1 MKTFFIKNYVLFEN
15 FQKLCQGKKIK
26 FIFRIFEAMNNH
38 FFDLIEHTNRS
49 VFLTGKAGTGK
60 TTFLNDFVKRT
71 KKKYIVVAPTGIAAI
86 NAGGVTIHSMFGL
99 PLRTFLPTTDRIDG
113 SLANN
118 IADLMPHF
126 KYRKDKL
133 KLLREI
139 EVLIID
145 EVSMLRADVLDMMD
159 FSLRFIRRNNQ
170 RFGGVQMLFIGDLYQ
185 LPPVVRDEHI
195 LKICYDSPF
204 FFDSLAVKDI
214 PLLTIELTKVYRQ
227 SDEDFLEILNAI
239 RDGDTANIDFDL
251 LNKRYDPD
259 FDMGNES
266 YVYLCS
272 HNKMA
277 DEINQEKLAEIKV
290 TPNTYEAKLFGDFK
304 ENQYP
309 NEQFL
314 ELKIGAQ
321 VMFIRNDISGEKKY
335 FNGKLGEIS
344 ALDENEIKVVLD
356 GSEREITVKREVW
369 EQKKYFLDTEKNIQ
383 EEVLGSFE
391 QFPIKLAW
399 AVTIHKSQGLTF
411 DKVIIDAGKSF
422 TAGQVY
428 VALSRCRTLEGIVL
442 KSRITPDVIF
452 KDNRILQFQGN
463 TLANDNVEA
472 ILNKEKYDYSIRKVL
487 RTVNC
492 LWFLK
497 EVEDWNQL
505 SITTKSI
512 DHVKTKQLYV
522 QLKHEIVN
530 LGKIFEK
537 LERVISQKVNNF
549 IEQKEEWSEIENK
562 TKGAVNFF
570 FVEIRDKVFNPLK
583 EFYAEIKGAKGLK
596 QYNEEFR
603 NWLEDIEEYLNSL
616 KEAYLLET
624 KLLDEKNDKEISMK
638 IAKVPSQVLTF
649 QLFEQGKTIGEI
661 ALERGLV
668 KETVIGHLAKFAEQG
683 LLDIARVITSDKIKA
698 FETEFYKNPHET
710 LSDWKNA
717 LPSSF
722 EFNEIRILINHYN
735 FLKDKNKA

>member
-1 MKTFFIKNYVLFEN
+1 MK
-15 FQKLCQGKKIK
+15 
-26 FIFRIFEAMNNH
+26 NH

-60 TTFLNDFVKRT
+60 TTFLNDFVKKTR
-71 KKKYIVVAPTGIAAI
+71 KKYIVVAPTGIAAI

-133 KLLREI
+133 KLLREV

-195 LKICYDSPF
+195 LKMCYQSPF
-204 FFDSLAVKDI
+204 FFDSLAIKDI

-227 SDEDFLEILNAI
+227 SDEKFLDILNAI
-239 RDGDTANIDFDL
+239 RDGDVANINFEE

-259 FDMGNES
+259 FKAGTES

-277 DEINQEKLAEIKV
+277 DEINQEKLEEIDLTVK
-290 TPNTYEAKLFGDFK
+290 TYEAKLFGDFK
-304 ENQYP
+304 ENQFP

-314 ELKIGAQ
+314 ELKVGAQ
-321 VMFIRNDISGEKKY
+321 VMFIRNDITGEKKY

-344 ALDENEIKVVLD
+344 ALDDNEIKVVLN

-369 EQKKYFLDTEKNIQ
+369 EQKKYFLDTEKNIK

-411 DKVIIDAGKSF
+411 DNVIIDAGKSF

-442 KSRITPDVIF
+442 KSKITPEVIF
-452 KDNRILQFQGN
+452 KDNRILQFQGS

-472 ILNKEKYDYSIRKVL
+472 ILNREKYDYSIKKVL

-492 LWFLK
+492 LWFLN
-497 EVEDWNQL
+497 EVEEWNKL

-512 DHVKTKQLYV
+512 DHVKTNQLYL

-549 IEQKEEWSEIENK
+549 IENKEEWSEIESK

-570 FVEIRDKVFNPLK
+570 FTEIRDKVFNPLK

-603 NWLEDIEEYLNSL
+603 NWLEDTEEYLNSL
-616 KEAYLLET
+616 KEIHLLET
-624 KLLDEKNDKEISMK
+624 KLLDEKNDKEINLK

-661 ALERGLV
+661 AMERGLV

-683 LLDIARVITSDKIKA
+683 LLDISRVITSDKIKA
-698 FETEFYKNPHET
+698 FEKEFYENPHET
-710 LSDWKNA
+710 LTEWKNA
-717 LPSSF
+717 LPNDF

-735 FLKDKNKA
+735 FKKEKER

>member
-1 MKTFFIKNYVLFEN
+1 
-15 FQKLCQGKKIK
+15 
-26 FIFRIFEAMNNH
+26 MNNN
-38 FFDLIEHTNRS
+38 FFELIEHTNRS

-71 KKKYIVVAPTGIAAI
+71 RKKHIVIAPTGIAAI

-99 PLRTFLPTTDRIDG
+99 PLRTFLPTTERIDT
-113 SLANN
+113 SMANN

-133 KLLREI
+133 KLLREV
-139 EVLIID
+139 EVIIID

-195 LKICYDSPF
+195 LKICYASPF
-204 FFDSLAVKDI
+204 FFDSHAIKEI
-214 PLLTIELTKVYRQ
+214 PLITIELTKVYRQ
-227 SDEDFLEILNAI
+227 SDEDFLAILNAI
-239 RDGDTANIDFDL
+239 RDGDVDRIDFDS
-251 LNKRYDPD
+251 LNERYDPG
-259 FDMGNES
+259 FDAKDEP

-277 DEINQEKLAEIKV
+277 DDINQEKLDQIK
-290 TPNTYEAKLFGDFK
+290 TTATTYEAKLFGEFR
-304 ENQYP
+304 ENQFP

-314 ELKIGAQ
+314 DLKIGAQ
-321 VMFIRNDISGEKKY
+321 IMFIRNDISGEKRY

-344 ALDENEIKVVLD
+344 ALEENEIKVILD

-369 EQKKYFLDTEKNIQ
+369 EQKKYFLDHDKNIK

-411 DKVIIDAGKSF
+411 DRVIIDAGKSF

-428 VALSRCRTLEGIVL
+428 VALSRCRTLEGIIL
-442 KSRITPDVIF
+442 KSKITPEVIF
-452 KDNRILQFQGN
+452 KDNRILKFQGD
-463 TLANDNVEA
+463 THANDHVEA

-487 RTVNC
+487 RTVDSQW
-492 LWFLK
+492 LLK
-497 EVEDWNQL
+497 EVEDWNRL
-505 SITTKSI
+505 SAETKNI
-512 DHVKTKQLYV
+512 DHVKTNQLHL
-522 QLKHEIVN
+522 QIRHEAVN

-537 LERVISQKVNNF
+537 LERIIFQKLNLF
-549 IEQKEEWSEIENK
+549 IENKEEWSEIENK
-562 TKGAVNFF
+562 SRGAVNFF
-570 FVEIRDKVFNPLK
+570 LTEVRDKIFSPLK
-583 EFYAEIKGAKGLK
+583 DFYAEIKGTKGLK

-603 NWLEDIEEYLNSL
+603 VWLEDLEEYLNSL
-616 KEAYLLET
+616 KTVHLLET
-624 KLLDEKNDKEISMK
+624 KLLEEKNDKEISMK

-683 LLDIARVITSDKIKA
+683 MLDISRVITSDKIKA
-698 FETEFYKNPHET
+698 FEELFYKDPKET
-710 LSDWKNA
+710 LTEWKNA
-717 LPSSF
+717 LPSHF
-722 EFNEIRILINHYN
+722 EFNEIRILINHFN
-735 FLKDKNKA
+735 FQKEKNRTS

>member
-1 MKTFFIKNYVLFEN
+1 
-15 FQKLCQGKKIK
+15 
-26 FIFRIFEAMNNH
+26 MNNH
-38 FFDLIEHTNRS
+38 FFDLIEYTSRS

-60 TTFLNDFVKRT
+60 TTFLNEFVKKT
-71 KKKYIVVAPTGIAAI
+71 KKKHIVVAPTGIAAI

-99 PLRTFLPTTDRIDG
+99 PLRTFLPTTDRIDS

-118 IADLMPHF
+118 ILDLQQHF

-133 KLLREI
+133 KLLREV

-185 LPPVVRDEHI
+185 LPPVVRDEHV
-195 LKICYDSPF
+195 LKMFYNSPF
-204 FFDSLAVKDI
+204 FFDSLAIKDI

-227 SDEDFLEILNAI
+227 TDQGFLEILNAI
-239 RDGDTANIDFDL
+239 RDGDVANIDFNH
-251 LNKRYDPD
+251 LNERYDPGFEAGED
-259 FDMGNES
+259 P

-277 DEINQEKLAEIKV
+277 DDINQEKLKDIKV
-290 TPNTYEAKLFGDFK
+290 SPKSYEAKLFGEFK
-304 ENQYP
+304 ENQFP

-321 VMFIRNDISGEKKY
+321 VMFIRNDITGEKKY

-344 ALDENEIKVVLD
+344 SLDENEVKVILE

-369 EQKKYFLDTEKNIQ
+369 EQKKYSLDTDKNIK

-442 KSRITPDVIF
+442 KSKITPEVIF
-452 KDNRILQFQGN
+452 KDNRILKFQGE
-463 TLANDNVEA
+463 TQANDNVES
-472 ILNKEKYDYSIRKVL
+472 ILNQEKYDYSIRKVL
-487 RTVNC
+487 RTVDC
-492 LWFLK
+492 QWFLK
-497 EVEDWNQL
+497 EVEQWNNL
-505 SITTKSI
+505 SIVTKSI
-512 DHVKTKQLYV
+512 DRTKSNQLYL
-522 QLKHEIVN
+522 QLKRDVLN

-537 LERVISQKVNNF
+537 LERIIFQKVNLF
-549 IEQKEEWSEIENK
+549 IEKKENWSEIESK
-562 TKGAVNFF
+562 SKGAVNFF
-570 FVEIRDKVFNPLK
+570 FTEIRDKVFNPLK

-596 QYNEEFR
+596 QYNEELK

-616 KEAYLLET
+616 KEIHLLET
-624 KLLDEKNDKEISMK
+624 KLLDEKNDKEVSMK

-649 QLFEQGKTIGEI
+649 QLFEQGKTISEI
-661 ALERGLV
+661 AMERGLV

-698 FETEFYKNPHET
+698 FKEMFHRDPKENLT
-710 LSDWKNA
+710 DWKAA
-717 LPSSF
+717 LPNDF
-722 EFNEIRILINHYN
+722 EFNEIRILINHFTYQ
-735 FLKDKNKA
+735 KEKNNI

>member
-1 MKTFFIKNYVLFEN
+1 
-15 FQKLCQGKKIK
+15 
-26 FIFRIFEAMNNH
+26 MNNH
-38 FFDLIEHTNRS
+38 FFDLIEYTSRS

-60 TTFLNDFVKRT
+60 TTFLNEFVKKT
-71 KKKYIVVAPTGIAAI
+71 KKKHIVVAPTGIAAI

-99 PLRTFLPTTDRIDG
+99 PLRTFLPTTDRID
-113 SLANN
+113 SSIANN
-118 IADLMPHF
+118 IIDLQQHF

-133 KLLREI
+133 KLLREV

-185 LPPVVRDEHI
+185 LPPVVRDEHV
-195 LKICYDSPF
+195 LKMFYNSPF
-204 FFDSLAVKDI
+204 FFDSLAIKDI

-227 SDEDFLEILNAI
+227 TDQEFLEILNAI
-239 RDGDTANIDFDL
+239 RDGDVANINFNH
-251 LNKRYDPD
+251 LNERYDPS
-259 FDMGNES
+259 FEAGEEP

-277 DEINQEKLAEIKV
+277 DDINQEKLKDIKV
-290 TPNTYEAKLFGDFK
+290 SPKSYEAKLFGEFK
-304 ENQYP
+304 ENQFP

-321 VMFIRNDISGEKKY
+321 VMFIRNDITGEKKY

-344 ALDENEIKVVLD
+344 SLDENEIKVVLE

-369 EQKKYFLDTEKNIQ
+369 EQKKYSLDTDKNIK

-391 QFPIKLAW
+391 QFPVKLAW

-442 KSRITPDVIF
+442 KSKITPEVIF
-452 KDNRILQFQGN
+452 KDNRILKFQGE
-463 TLANDNVEA
+463 TQANDNVET
-472 ILNKEKYDYSIRKVL
+472 ILNQEKYDYSIRKLL
-487 RTVNC
+487 RTLDC
-492 LWFLK
+492 QWFLK
-497 EVEDWNQL
+497 EVEQWNNL
-505 SITTKSI
+505 SIVTKSI
-512 DHVKTKQLYV
+512 DRSKSNQLYL
-522 QLKHEIVN
+522 QLKRDVLN

-537 LERVISQKVNNF
+537 LERIIFQKVNLF
-549 IEQKEEWSEIENK
+549 IEKKEDWSEIEGK
-562 TKGAVNFF
+562 SKGAVNFF
-570 FVEIRDKVFNPLK
+570 FTEIRDKVFNPLK
-583 EFYAEIKGAKGLK
+583 DFYAEIKGAKGLK
-596 QYNEEFR
+596 QYNEELK

-616 KEAYLLET
+616 KEIHLLET
-624 KLLDEKNDKEISMK
+624 KLLDEKNDKEVSMK

-649 QLFEQGKTIGEI
+649 QLFEEGKTISEI
-661 ALERGLV
+661 AMERGLV

-683 LLDIARVITSDKIKA
+683 LLDIARVITSDKIKT
-698 FETEFYKNPHET
+698 FEKTFKTDPKET
-710 LSDWKNA
+710 LNEWKTA
-717 LPSSF
+717 LPNDF
-722 EFNEIRILINHYN
+722 EFNEIRILINHFTYQ
-735 FLKDKNKA
+735 KEKNN

>member
-1 MKTFFIKNYVLFEN
+1 
-15 FQKLCQGKKIK
+15 
-26 FIFRIFEAMNNH
+26 MNNH

-60 TTFLNDFVKRT
+60 TTFLNEFVKKTR
-71 KKKYIVVAPTGIAAI
+71 KKHIVVAPTGIAAI

-99 PLRTFLPTTDRIDG
+99 PLRTFLPTTDRIDT

-118 IADLMPHF
+118 IADLMNHF

-145 EVSMLRADVLDMMD
+145 EVSMLRADVMDMMD

-170 RFGGVQMLFIGDLYQ
+170 RFGGVQMLLIGDLYQ
-185 LPPVVRDEHI
+185 LPPVVRDEHV
-195 LKICYDSPF
+195 LKMFYNSPF
-204 FFDSLAVKDI
+204 FFDSLAIKDI

-239 RDGDTANIDFDL
+239 RDGDVANIDFEH
-251 LNKRYDPD
+251 LNQRFNPD
-259 FDMGNES
+259 FNAGEES
-266 YVYLCS
+266 YIYLCS
-272 HNKMA
+272 HNKLA
-277 DEINQEKLAEIKV
+277 DDINQKKLAEIKINPS
-290 TPNTYEAKLFGDFK
+290 TFEAKLFGEFK

-309 NEQFL
+309 NDQFL

-321 VMFIRNDISGEKKY
+321 VMFLRNDASGEKKY

-344 ALDENEIKVVLD
+344 ALDENEIKVVLE

-369 EQKKYFLDTEKNIQ
+369 EQKRYSLDGEKNIK

-442 KSRITPDVIF
+442 KSKITPEVIF
-452 KDNRILQFQGN
+452 KDNRILQFQGD
-463 TLANDNVEA
+463 TFANDNVEA
-472 ILNKEKYDYSIRKVL
+472 ILNNEKHDYSIRKVL
-487 RTVNC
+487 RTIDSQW
-492 LWFLK
+492 LLK
-497 EVEDWNQL
+497 ELEDWNKL
-505 SITTKSI
+505 SIVTKSI
-512 DHVKTKQLYV
+512 DNVKTNQLYI

-537 LERVISQKVNNF
+537 LDRVISQKVTNF
-549 IEQKEEWSEIENK
+549 INQNEEWIDIENK

-570 FVEIRDKVFNPLK
+570 FTEVRDKIFSPLK
-583 EFYAEIKGAKGLK
+583 EFYAEIKGVKGLK

-603 NWLEDIEEYLNSL
+603 IWLEDIEEYLNGL
-616 KEAYLLET
+616 KTSHLLET
-624 KLLDEKNDKEISMK
+624 QLLEEKNNKEVSLK
-638 IAKVPSQVLTF
+638 IAKVPSQVLTY
-649 QLFEQGKTIGEI
+649 QLFEEGKTIAEI

-668 KETVIGHLAKFAEQG
+668 KETVLGHLAKFAEQG
-683 LLDIARVITSDKIKA
+683 LLDLSRIITSDKIKSFEKA
-698 FETEFYKNPHET
+698 FKTDPKET
-710 LSDWKNA
+710 LNEWKVA
-717 LPSSF
+717 LPNDF
-722 EFNEIRILINHYN
+722 EFNEIRILMNH
-735 FLKDKNKA
+735 FTHKKSKE

>member
-1 MKTFFIKNYVLFEN
+1 
-15 FQKLCQGKKIK
+15 
-26 FIFRIFEAMNNH
+26 MNNH

-60 TTFLNDFVKRT
+60 TTFLNDFVKKTR
-71 KKKYIVVAPTGIAAI
+71 KKYIVVAPTGIAAI

-133 KLLREI
+133 KLLREV

-195 LKICYDSPF
+195 LKICYQSPF
-204 FFDSLAVKDI
+204 FFDSHAVKDI

-227 SDEDFLEILNAI
+227 SDEKFLDILNAI
-239 RDGDTANIDFDL
+239 RDGDVANINFDV
-251 LNKRYDPD
+251 LNERYDPD
-259 FDMGNES
+259 FKAGTES

-272 HNKMA
+272 HNRMA
-277 DEINQEKLAEIKV
+277 DEINQEKLAEIDLTVK
-290 TPNTYEAKLFGDFK
+290 TYEAKLFGDFK
-304 ENQYP
+304 ENQFP

-314 ELKIGAQ
+314 ELKVGAQ
-321 VMFIRNDISGEKKY
+321 VMFIRNDITGEKKY
-335 FNGKLGEIS
+335 FNGKLGEITS
-344 ALDENEIKVVLD
+344 LDDNEIKVVLD
-356 GSEREITVKREVW
+356 GSEREIVVKREVW
-369 EQKKYFLDTEKNIQ
+369 EQKKYFLDTEKNIK

-411 DKVIIDAGKSF
+411 DNVIIDAGKSF

-442 KSRITPDVIF
+442 KSKITPEVIF

-463 TLANDNVEA
+463 TFANDNVEA
-472 ILNKEKYDYSIRKVL
+472 ILNREKYDYSIKKVL

-492 LWFLK
+492 LWFLN
-497 EVEDWNQL
+497 EVEEWNKL

-512 DHVKTKQLYV
+512 DHVKTNQLYL

-549 IEQKEEWSEIENK
+549 IENKEEWSEIESK

-570 FVEIRDKVFNPLK
+570 FTEIRDKVFNPLK
-583 EFYAEIKGAKGLK
+583 EFYAEIKGTKGLK
-596 QYNEEFR
+596 QYNEVFR
-603 NWLEDIEEYLNSL
+603 DWLEDTEEYLNSL
-616 KEAYLLET
+616 KEVHLLET
-624 KLLDEKNDKEISMK
+624 KLLDEKNDKEINLK

-661 ALERGLV
+661 AMERGLV

-683 LLDIARVITSDKIKA
+683 LLDISRVITSDKIKA
-698 FETEFYKNPHET
+698 FENEFYKNPHET
-710 LSDWKNA
+710 LTEWKNA
-717 LPSSF
+717 LPNDF

-735 FLKDKNKA
+735 FKKEKNK

>member
-1 MKTFFIKNYVLFEN
+1 
-15 FQKLCQGKKIK
+15 
-26 FIFRIFEAMNNH
+26 MNNH
-38 FFDLIEHTNRS
+38 FFDLIEYTSRS

-60 TTFLNDFVKRT
+60 TTFLNEFVKKT
-71 KKKYIVVAPTGIAAI
+71 KKKHIVVAPTGIAAI

-99 PLRTFLPTTDRIDG
+99 PLRTFLPTTDRIDS

-118 IADLMPHF
+118 IIDLQQHF

-133 KLLREI
+133 KLLREV

-185 LPPVVRDEHI
+185 LPPVVRDEHV
-195 LKICYDSPF
+195 LKMFYNSPF
-204 FFDSLAVKDI
+204 FFDSLAIKDI

-227 SDEDFLEILNAI
+227 TDQEFLEILNAI
-239 RDGDTANIDFDL
+239 RDGDVANIDFNH
-251 LNKRYDPD
+251 LNERYDPG
-259 FDMGNES
+259 FEAGEEP

-277 DEINQEKLAEIKV
+277 DDINQEKLKDIKV
-290 TPNTYEAKLFGDFK
+290 SPKSYEAKLFGEFK
-304 ENQYP
+304 ENQFP

-314 ELKIGAQ
+314 ELKVGAQ
-321 VMFIRNDISGEKKY
+321 VMFIRNDITGEKKY

-344 ALDENEIKVVLD
+344 SLDENEVKVILE

-369 EQKKYFLDTEKNIQ
+369 EQKKYSLDTDKNIK

-442 KSRITPDVIF
+442 KSKITPEVIF
-452 KDNRILQFQGN
+452 KDNRILKFQGE
-463 TLANDNVEA
+463 TQANDNVES
-472 ILNKEKYDYSIRKVL
+472 ILNQEKYDYSIRKVL
-487 RTVNC
+487 RTVDC
-492 LWFLK
+492 QWFLK
-497 EVEDWNQL
+497 EVEQWNNL
-505 SITTKSI
+505 SIVTKSI
-512 DHVKTKQLYV
+512 DRTKSSQLYL
-522 QLKHEIVN
+522 QLKRDVLN

-537 LERVISQKVNNF
+537 LERIIFQKVNLF
-549 IEQKEEWSEIENK
+549 IEKKEDWSEIESK
-562 TKGAVNFF
+562 SKGAVNFF
-570 FVEIRDKVFNPLK
+570 FTEIRDKVFNPLK

-596 QYNEEFR
+596 QYNEELK

-616 KEAYLLET
+616 KEIHLLET
-624 KLLDEKNDKEISMK
+624 KLLDEKNDKEVSMK

-649 QLFEQGKTIGEI
+649 QLFEQGKTISEI
-661 ALERGLV
+661 AMERGLV

-698 FETEFYKNPHET
+698 FKEMFHRDPKENLT
-710 LSDWKNA
+710 DWKAA
-717 LPSSF
+717 LPNDF
-722 EFNEIRILINHYN
+722 EFNEIRILINHFTYQ
-735 FLKDKNKA
+735 KEKNNI

>member
-1 MKTFFIKNYVLFEN
+1 
-15 FQKLCQGKKIK
+15 
-26 FIFRIFEAMNNH
+26 MNNH
-38 FFDLIEHTNRS
+38 FFDLIEYTSRS

-60 TTFLNDFVKRT
+60 TTFLNEFVEKT
-71 KKKYIVVAPTGIAAI
+71 KKKHIVVAPTGIAAI

-99 PLRTFLPTTDRIDG
+99 PLRTFLPTTDRIDS

-118 IADLMPHF
+118 IIDLQQHF

-133 KLLREI
+133 KLLREV

-145 EVSMLRADVLDMMD
+145 EVSMLRSDVLDMMD

-185 LPPVVRDEHI
+185 LPPVVRDEHV
-195 LKICYDSPF
+195 LKMFYNSPF
-204 FFDSLAVKDI
+204 FFDSLAIKDI

-227 SDEDFLEILNAI
+227 NDQEFLEILNAI
-239 RDGDTANIDFDL
+239 RDGDVANIDFNH
-251 LNKRYDPD
+251 LNERYDPG
-259 FDMGNES
+259 FEAGEEP

-277 DEINQEKLAEIKV
+277 DDINQEKLKDIKV
-290 TPNTYEAKLFGDFK
+290 SPKSYEAKLFGEFK

-314 ELKIGAQ
+314 ELKVGAQ

-344 ALDENEIKVVLD
+344 SLDENEIKVILD

-369 EQKKYFLDTEKNIQ
+369 EQKKYSLDTDKNIK

-391 QFPIKLAW
+391 QFPVKLAW

-442 KSRITPDVIF
+442 KSKITPEVIF
-452 KDNRILQFQGN
+452 KDNRILKFQGE
-463 TLANDNVEA
+463 TQANDNVES
-472 ILNKEKYDYSIRKVL
+472 ILNQEKYDYSIRKLL
-487 RTVNC
+487 RTLDC
-492 LWFLK
+492 QWFLK
-497 EVEDWNQL
+497 EVEQWNNL
-505 SITTKSI
+505 SIVTKSI
-512 DHVKTKQLYV
+512 DRSKSNQLYL
-522 QLKHEIVN
+522 QLKRDVLN

-537 LERVISQKVNNF
+537 LERIIFQKVNLF
-549 IEQKEEWSEIENK
+549 IEKKEDWSEIESK
-562 TKGAVNFF
+562 SKGAVNFF
-570 FVEIRDKVFNPLK
+570 FTEIRDKVFNPLK
-583 EFYAEIKGAKGLK
+583 DFYAEIKGAKGLK
-596 QYNEEFR
+596 QYNEELK

-616 KEAYLLET
+616 KEIHLLET
-624 KLLDEKNDKEISMK
+624 KLLDEKNDKEVSMK

-649 QLFEQGKTIGEI
+649 QLFEEGKTISEI
-661 ALERGLV
+661 AMERGLV

-683 LLDIARVITSDKIKA
+683 LLDIARVITSDKIKT
-698 FETEFYKNPHET
+698 FKEMFHRDPKET
-710 LSDWKNA
+710 LNEWKTA
-717 LPSSF
+717 LPNDF
-722 EFNEIRILINHYN
+722 EFNEIRILINHFTYQ
-735 FLKDKNKA
+735 KEKNNG

>member
-1 MKTFFIKNYVLFEN
+1 
-15 FQKLCQGKKIK
+15 
-26 FIFRIFEAMNNH
+26 MNNY

-60 TTFLNDFVKRT
+60 TTFLNDFVKKTR
-71 KKKYIVVAPTGIAAI
+71 KKHIVVAPTGIAAI

-113 SLANN
+113 SMANN

-133 KLLREI
+133 KLLREV
-139 EVLIID
+139 EVIIID

-185 LPPVVRDEHI
+185 LPPVVRDEH
-195 LKICYDSPF
+195 LLRQYYQSPF
-204 FFDSLAVKDI
+204 FFDSHAIKEI
-214 PLLTIELTKVYRQ
+214 PLITIELTKVYRQ
-227 SDEDFLEILNAI
+227 SDEQFLDILNAI
-239 RDGDTANIDFDL
+239 RDGDVANIDFSL
-251 LNKRYDPD
+251 LNQRYDPD
-259 FDMGNES
+259 FKAGEDS

-290 TPNTYEAKLFGDFK
+290 EATTYEAKLFGEFK
-304 ENQYP
+304 ENQFP
-309 NEQFL
+309 NDQFL
-314 ELKIGAQ
+314 ELKPGAQ
-321 VMFIRNDISGEKKY
+321 IMFIRNDVSPDKRY

-344 ALDENEIKVVLD
+344 SLDENEIKIILE

-369 EQKKYFLDTEKNIQ
+369 EQKKYFLDTDKSIK

-391 QFPIKLAW
+391 QFPVKLAW

-411 DKVIIDAGKSF
+411 DRVIIDAGKSF

-442 KSRITPDVIF
+442 KSEITPEVIF
-452 KDNRILQFQGN
+452 KDNRILQFQGD
-463 TLANDNVEA
+463 THANDHVES

-487 RTVNC
+487 RTLDC
-492 LWFLK
+492 LWFLQ
-497 EVEDWNQL
+497 EAEEWNKR
-505 SITTKSI
+505 SIAAKSI
-512 DHVKTKQLYV
+512 DHGKANQLYT
-522 QLKHEIVN
+522 QIKHEIVA
-530 LGKIFEK
+530 LGKVFEK
-537 LERVISQKVNNF
+537 LERVIFKKVDHFISQ
-549 IEQKEEWSEIENK
+549 QEEWTEIESK
-562 TKGAVNFF
+562 AKGAVNFF
-570 FVEIRDKVFNPLK
+570 FTEIRDKIFSPLK
-583 EFYAEIKGAKGLK
+583 DFYAEIKGVKGLK
-596 QYNEEFR
+596 QYNEDFKS
-603 NWLEDIEEYLNSL
+603 WLEDTEEYLNSL
-616 KEAYLLET
+616 KDIHLLET
-624 KLLDEKNDKEISMK
+624 KLLDEKNDKEVSMK

-649 QLFEQGKTIGEI
+649 QLFEQGKTISEI

-683 LLDIARVITSDKIKA
+683 LLDISRVITSDKIKT
-698 FETEFYKNPHET
+698 FEELFKKDPKET
-710 LSDWKNA
+710 LTEWKNA
-717 LPSSF
+717 LPSHF
-722 EFNEIRILINHYN
+722 EFNEIRILINHFNY
-735 FLKDKNKA
+735 FREKSRQE

>member
-1 MKTFFIKNYVLFEN
+1 
-15 FQKLCQGKKIK
+15 
-26 FIFRIFEAMNNH
+26 MNNH

-60 TTFLNDFVKRT
+60 TTFLNEFVKKTR
-71 KKKYIVVAPTGIAAI
+71 KKHIVVAPTGIAAI

-99 PLRTFLPTTDRIDG
+99 PLRTFLPTTDRIDT

-133 KLLREI
+133 KLLREV

-195 LKICYDSPF
+195 LKMYYNSPF
-204 FFDSLAVKDI
+204 FFDSHAIKDI
-214 PLLTIELTKVYRQ
+214 PLITIELTKVYRQ
-227 SDEDFLEILNAI
+227 SDPEFLEILNAI
-239 RDGDTANIDFDL
+239 RDGDVANIDFEH
-251 LNKRYDPD
+251 LNERYDPD
-259 FDMGNES
+259 FAAGEDS

-277 DEINQEKLAEIKV
+277 DDINQEKLAEIKV
-290 TPNTYEAKLFGDFK
+290 SPSTYEAKLFGEFK
-304 ENQYP
+304 ENQFP

-314 ELKIGAQ
+314 ELKLGAQ

-335 FNGKLGEIS
+335 FNGKLGQIS
-344 ALDENEIKVVLD
+344 ALDENEIKVILD

-369 EQKKYFLDTEKNIQ
+369 EQKKYFLDTEKNIK

-411 DKVIIDAGKSF
+411 DNVIIDAGKSF

-442 KSRITPDVIF
+442 KSKITPEVIF
-452 KDNRILQFQGN
+452 KDNRILQFQGA
-463 TLANDNVEA
+463 TFANDNVEA
-472 ILNKEKYDYSIRKVL
+472 ILNQEKYDYSIKKVL
-487 RTVNC
+487 RTVDC
-492 LWFLK
+492 QWLLK
-497 EVEDWNQL
+497 EIEDWNNL
-505 SITTKSI
+505 SLVTKSI
-512 DHVKTKQLYV
+512 DHLKTKQLYT
-522 QLKHEIVN
+522 QLKPEIVN
-530 LGKIFEK
+530 LGTIFGK
-537 LERVISQKVNNF
+537 LERVIFQKVNNF
-549 IEQKEEWSEIENK
+549 IDQKEEWSEIESK

-570 FVEIRDKVFNPLK
+570 FTEIRDKVFNPLK
-583 EFYAEIKGAKGLK
+583 EFYAEIKGTKGLK
-596 QYNEEFR
+596 QYNEDFR
-603 NWLEDIEEYLNSL
+603 VWLEDIEEYLNSL
-616 KEAYLLET
+616 KEIHLLET

-661 ALERGLV
+661 AMERGLV

-683 LLDIARVITSDKIKA
+683 LLDISRVITSDKIKA
-698 FETEFYKNPHET
+698 FEDIFYKTPHET
-710 LSDWKNA
+710 LTEWKNA
-717 LPSSF
+717 LPSHF
-722 EFNEIRILINHYN
+722 EFNEIRILINHFN
-735 FLKDKNKA
+735 FKKEKAK

>member
-1 MKTFFIKNYVLFEN
+1 
-15 FQKLCQGKKIK
+15 
-26 FIFRIFEAMNNH
+26 MNNH
-38 FFDLIEHTNRS
+38 FFDLIEYTSRS

-60 TTFLNDFVKRT
+60 TTFLNEFVKKT
-71 KKKYIVVAPTGIAAI
+71 KKKHIVVAPTGIAAI

-99 PLRTFLPTTDRIDG
+99 PLRTFLPTTDRIDS

-118 IADLMPHF
+118 IIDLQQHF

-133 KLLREI
+133 KLLREV

-185 LPPVVRDEHI
+185 LPPVVRDEHV
-195 LKICYDSPF
+195 LKMFYNSPF
-204 FFDSLAVKDI
+204 FFDSLAIKDI

-227 SDEDFLEILNAI
+227 TDQEFLEILNAI
-239 RDGDTANIDFDL
+239 RDGDVANIDFNN
-251 LNKRYDPD
+251 LNERYDPD
-259 FDMGNES
+259 FEAGEEP

-277 DEINQEKLAEIKV
+277 DDINQEKLKDIKV
-290 TPNTYEAKLFGDFK
+290 SPKSYEAKLFGEFK

-314 ELKIGAQ
+314 ELKVGAQ

-344 ALDENEIKVVLD
+344 SLDENEIKVILD

-369 EQKKYFLDTEKNIQ
+369 EQKKYSLDTDKNIK

-442 KSRITPDVIF
+442 KSKITPEVIF
-452 KDNRILQFQGN
+452 KDNRILKFQGE
-463 TLANDNVEA
+463 TQANDNVES
-472 ILNKEKYDYSIRKVL
+472 ILNQEKYDYSIRKLL
-487 RTVNC
+487 RTLDC
-492 LWFLK
+492 QWFLK
-497 EVEDWNQL
+497 EVEQWNNL
-505 SITTKSI
+505 SIVTKSI
-512 DHVKTKQLYV
+512 DRSKSNQLYL
-522 QLKHEIVN
+522 QLKRDVLN

-537 LERVISQKVNNF
+537 LERIIFQKVNLF
-549 IEQKEEWSEIENK
+549 IEKKEDWSEIESK
-562 TKGAVNFF
+562 SKGAVNFF
-570 FVEIRDKVFNPLK
+570 FTEIRDKVFNPLK
-583 EFYAEIKGAKGLK
+583 DFYAEIKGAKGLK
-596 QYNEEFR
+596 QYNEELK

-616 KEAYLLET
+616 KEIHLLET
-624 KLLDEKNDKEISMK
+624 KLLDEKNDKEVSMK

-649 QLFEQGKTIGEI
+649 QLFEEGKTISEI
-661 ALERGLV
+661 AMERGLV

-698 FETEFYKNPHET
+698 FKEMFHRDPKET
-710 LSDWKNA
+710 LNEWKTA
-717 LPSSF
+717 LPNDF
-722 EFNEIRILINHYN
+722 EFNEIRILINHFMYQ
-735 FLKDKNKA
+735 KEKNNS

>member
-1 MKTFFIKNYVLFEN
+1 
-15 FQKLCQGKKIK
+15 
-26 FIFRIFEAMNNH
+26 MNNH

-60 TTFLNDFVKRT
+60 TTFLNEFVKKTR
-71 KKKYIVVAPTGIAAI
+71 KKHIVVAPTGIAAI

-99 PLRTFLPTTDRIDG
+99 PLRTFLPTTDRVDG
-113 SLANN
+113 SLGNN
-118 IADLMPHF
+118 IADLQQHF

-133 KLLREI
+133 KLLREV

-195 LKICYDSPF
+195 LKMYYNSPF
-204 FFDSLAVKDI
+204 FFDSLAIKDI

-227 SDEDFLEILNAI
+227 TDEEFLEILNAV
-239 RDGDTANIDFDL
+239 RDGDVANINFEH
-251 LNKRYDPD
+251 LNERYDPD
-259 FDMGNES
+259 FNAGEES
-266 YVYLCS
+266 YIYLCS
-272 HNKMA
+272 HNKLA
-277 DEINQEKLAEIKV
+277 DDINQQKLAELKV
-290 TPNTYEAKLFGDFK
+290 NPSTFEAKLFGEFK

-344 ALDENEIKVVLD
+344 ALNEKEIKVILD

-369 EQKKYFLDTEKNIQ
+369 EQKKYSLDSEKNIK

-442 KSRITPDVIF
+442 KSKITPEVIF
-452 KDNRILQFQGN
+452 KDNRILQFQGE
-463 TLANDNVEA
+463 TFANDSVEE
-472 ILNKEKYDYSIRKVL
+472 ILNREKYDYSIRKVL
-487 RTVNC
+487 RSVDSQW
-492 LWFLK
+492 LLK
-497 EVEDWNQL
+497 EVELWNNL
-505 SITTKSI
+505 SMTTKSI
-512 DHVKTKQLYV
+512 DHAKSKQLYL
-522 QLKHEIVN
+522 QLKRDTVN

-537 LERVISQKVNNF
+537 LERIIFQKVNNF
-549 IEQKEEWSEIENK
+549 INKTEEWSEIESK

-570 FVEIRDKVFNPLK
+570 FNEVKDKIFSPLK
-583 EFYAEIKGAKGLK
+583 EFYSEIKGVKGLK
-596 QYNEEFR
+596 NYNEELR
-603 NWLEDIEEYLNSL
+603 SWLEDIEDYLNGL
-616 KEAYLLET
+616 KTAHLLET
-624 KLLDEKNDKEISMK
+624 KLLDEKNNKEVSMK

-649 QLFEQGKTIGEI
+649 QLFEQGKTISEI

-668 KETVIGHLAKFAEQG
+668 KETVLGHLAKFAEQG
-683 LLDIARVITSDKIKA
+683 LLDLSRVITSDKIKTFEKA
-698 FETEFYKNPHET
+698 FKTDPKET
-710 LSDWKNA
+710 LNEWKTA
-717 LPSSF
+717 LPNDF
-722 EFNEIRILINHYN
+722 DFNEIRILINHYN
-735 FLKDKNKA
+735 FLKEKGK

>member
-1 MKTFFIKNYVLFEN
+1 
-15 FQKLCQGKKIK
+15 
-26 FIFRIFEAMNNH
+26 MNNH
-38 FFDLIEHTNRS
+38 FFDLIEYTSRS

-60 TTFLNDFVKRT
+60 TTFLNEFVKKT
-71 KKKYIVVAPTGIAAI
+71 KKKHIVVAPTGIAAI

-99 PLRTFLPTTDRIDG
+99 PLRTFLPTTDRIDS

-118 IADLMPHF
+118 IIDLQQHF

-133 KLLREI
+133 KLLREV

-185 LPPVVRDEHI
+185 LPPVVRDEHV
-195 LKICYDSPF
+195 LKMFYNSPF
-204 FFDSLAVKDI
+204 FFDSLAIKDI

-227 SDEDFLEILNAI
+227 TDQEFLEILNAI
-239 RDGDTANIDFDL
+239 RDGDVANIDFNH
-251 LNKRYDPD
+251 LNERYDPD
-259 FDMGNES
+259 FEAGEEP

-277 DEINQEKLAEIKV
+277 DDINQEKLKDIKV
-290 TPNTYEAKLFGDFK
+290 SPKSYEAKLFGEFK

-344 ALDENEIKVVLD
+344 SLDENEIKVILD

-369 EQKKYFLDTEKNIQ
+369 EQKKYSLDTDKNIK

-442 KSRITPDVIF
+442 KSKITPEVIF
-452 KDNRILQFQGN
+452 KDNRILKFQGE
-463 TLANDNVEA
+463 TQANDNVES
-472 ILNKEKYDYSIRKVL
+472 ILNQEKYDYSIRKLL
-487 RTVNC
+487 RTLDC
-492 LWFLK
+492 QWFLK
-497 EVEDWNQL
+497 EVEQWNNL
-505 SITTKSI
+505 SIVTKSI
-512 DHVKTKQLYV
+512 DRSKSNQLYL
-522 QLKHEIVN
+522 QLKRDVLN

-537 LERVISQKVNNF
+537 LERIIFQKVNLF
-549 IEQKEEWSEIENK
+549 IEKKEDWSEIESK
-562 TKGAVNFF
+562 SKGAVNFF
-570 FVEIRDKVFNPLK
+570 FTEIRDKVFNPLK
-583 EFYAEIKGAKGLK
+583 DFYAEIKGAKGLK
-596 QYNEEFR
+596 QYNEELK

-616 KEAYLLET
+616 KEIHLLET
-624 KLLDEKNDKEISMK
+624 KLLDEKNDKEVSMK

-649 QLFEQGKTIGEI
+649 QLFEEGKTISEI
-661 ALERGLV
+661 AMERGLV

-698 FETEFYKNPHET
+698 FKEMFHRDPKET
-710 LSDWKNA
+710 LNEWKTA
-717 LPSSF
+717 LPNNF
-722 EFNEIRILINHYN
+722 EFNEIRILINHFTYQ
-735 FLKDKNKA
+735 KEKNNS

>member
-1 MKTFFIKNYVLFEN
+1 
-15 FQKLCQGKKIK
+15 
-26 FIFRIFEAMNNH
+26 MNNH
-38 FFDLIEHTNRS
+38 FFDLIEYTNRS

-71 KKKYIVVAPTGIAAI
+71 KKKHIVVAPTGIAAI

-99 PLRTFLPTTDRIDG
+99 PLRTFLPTTDRIDT

-133 KLLREI
+133 KLLREV

-159 FSLRFIRRNNQ
+159 FSLRFIRRNSQ

-195 LKICYDSPF
+195 LKMFYNSPF
-204 FFDSLAVKDI
+204 FFDSHAIKEV

-227 SDEDFLEILNAI
+227 SDESFLDILNAI
-239 RDGDTANIDFDL
+239 RDGDTASIDFEH
-251 LNKRYDPD
+251 LNERYDPI
-259 FDMGNES
+259 FETGTES

-277 DEINQEKLAEIKV
+277 DEINQEKLKEIKV
-290 TPNTYEAKLFGDFK
+290 DPTTFEAKLFGEFK
-304 ENQYP
+304 ENQFP

-321 VMFIRNDISGEKKY
+321 VMFIRNDISGEKRY

-369 EQKKYFLDTEKNIQ
+369 EQKKYFLDTEKNIK

-442 KSRITPDVIF
+442 KSKITPEVIF
-452 KDNRILQFQGN
+452 KDNRILQFQGS
-463 TLANDNVEA
+463 TFANDNVEA
-472 ILNKEKYDYSIRKVL
+472 ILNQEKYDYSIKKVL
-487 RTVNC
+487 RTVDSRWILN
-492 LWFLK
+492 
-497 EVEDWNQL
+497 EVEEWNKL

-512 DHVKTKQLYV
+512 DTVKTNQLYI
-522 QLKHEIVN
+522 QLKHEVTQ

-537 LERVISQKVNNF
+537 LEKVISQKVNNF
-549 IEQKEEWSEIENK
+549 IDQKEEWSEIEAK

-570 FVEIRDKVFNPLK
+570 FTEIRDKVFSPLK

-603 NWLEDIEEYLNSL
+603 NWLEDVEEYLNSL
-616 KEAYLLET
+616 KEAHLLET
-624 KLLDEKNDKEISMK
+624 KLLDEKNDKEVSMK

-649 QLFEQGKTIGEI
+649 QLFEQGKTIAEV
-661 ALERGLV
+661 AFERGLV

-683 LLDIARVITSDKIKA
+683 LLDISRVITSDKIKA
-698 FETEFYKNPHET
+698 FEDMFYKTPHET
-710 LSDWKNA
+710 LTEWKNA
-717 LPSSF
+717 LPSNF

-735 FLKDKNKA
+735 FKKEKNK

>member
-1 MKTFFIKNYVLFEN
+1 
-15 FQKLCQGKKIK
+15 
-26 FIFRIFEAMNNH
+26 MNNH
-38 FFDLIEHTNRS
+38 FFDIIEHTNRS

-71 KKKYIVVAPTGIAAI
+71 KKKHIVIAPTGIAAI

-99 PLRTFLPTTDRIDG
+99 PLRTFLPTTERIDG

-139 EVLIID
+139 EIIIID

-159 FSLRFIRRNNQ
+159 FSLRFVRRNNQ

-195 LKICYDSPF
+195 LKMYYQSPF
-204 FFDSLAVKDI
+204 FFDSLAIKEI
-214 PLLTIELTKVYRQ
+214 PLITIELTKVYRQ
-227 SDEDFLEILNAI
+227 SDQEFLEILNAI
-239 RDGDTANIDFDL
+239 RDGDIANIDFEH
-251 LNKRYDPD
+251 LNERYDPD
-259 FDMGNES
+259 FETGQDS

-277 DEINQEKLAEIKV
+277 DEINQKKLAEIKV
-290 TPNTYEAKLFGDFK
+290 DPSTYEAKLFGEFK
-304 ENQYP
+304 ENQFP
-309 NEQFL
+309 NDQFL

-321 VMFIRNDISGEKKY
+321 IMFIRNDISPEKKY
-335 FNGKLGEIS
+335 FNGKLGEIVG
-344 ALDENEIKVVLD
+344 LDENEIRVALE
-356 GSEREITVKREVW
+356 GSEREIVVKREVW
-369 EQKKYFLDTEKNIQ
+369 EQKKYFLDTDKNIK

-442 KSRITPDVIF
+442 KSKITPEVIF
-452 KDNRILQFQGN
+452 KDTRILQFQGD
-463 TLANDNVEA
+463 TFANDHVED
-472 ILNKEKYDYSIRKVL
+472 ILNREKYDYSIKKVL
-487 RTVNC
+487 RTIDS

-497 EVEDWNQL
+497 EVEEWNKL
-505 SITTKSI
+505 SVTTKNI
-512 DHVKTKQLYV
+512 DHVKTNQLYL
-522 QLKHEIVN
+522 QLKHEIVQ
-530 LGKIFEK
+530 LGKIFGK
-537 LERVISQKVNNF
+537 LERVLTQK
-549 IEQKEEWSEIENK
+549 IELLLDKKEEWSEIENK
-562 TKGAVNFF
+562 AKGAVNFF
-570 FVEIRDKVFNPLK
+570 FIEIRDKVFNPLK
-583 EFYAEIKGAKGLK
+583 DFYAEIKGAKGLK
-596 QYNEEFR
+596 QYNEEFKD
-603 NWLEDIEEYLNSL
+603 WLEDIEEYLNSL
-616 KEAYLLET
+616 KDIHLLDT
-624 KLLDEKNDKEISMK
+624 KLLDEKNNQEVSLK

-661 ALERGLV
+661 SLERGLV

-683 LLDIARVITSDKIKA
+683 LLDISRVITSDKIKA
-698 FETEFYKNPHET
+698 FEKEFYQKPHET
-710 LSDWKNA
+710 LTEWKNA
-717 LPSSF
+717 LPNDF

-735 FLKDKNKA
+735 YKKEKNS

>member
-1 MKTFFIKNYVLFEN
+1 
-15 FQKLCQGKKIK
+15 
-26 FIFRIFEAMNNH
+26 MNNH

-71 KKKYIVVAPTGIAAI
+71 RKKHIVVAPTGIAAI

-99 PLRTFLPTTDRIDG
+99 PLRTFLPTTDRIDT
-113 SLANN
+113 SMANN

-133 KLLREI
+133 KLLREVEI
-139 EVLIID
+139 IIID

-195 LKICYDSPF
+195 LKLYYNSPF
-204 FFDSLAVKDI
+204 FFDSHAIKEI
-214 PLLTIELTKVYRQ
+214 PLITIELTKVYRQ
-227 SDEDFLEILNAI
+227 SDENFLGILNAI
-239 RDGDTANIDFDL
+239 RDGDVANIDFEH
-251 LNKRYDPD
+251 LNERYDPH
-259 FDMGNES
+259 FDMGDEP

-277 DEINQEKLAEIKV
+277 DDINQEKLDELKV
-290 TPNTYEAKLFGDFK
+290 SPKTYEAKLFGEFR
-304 ENQYP
+304 ENQFP

-314 ELKIGAQ
+314 DLKIGAQ
-321 VMFIRNDISGEKKY
+321 IMFIRNDISGEKKY

-344 ALDENEIKVVLD
+344 ALDENEIKVILD

-369 EQKKYFLDTEKNIQ
+369 EQKKYFLDTDKNIK

-411 DKVIIDAGKSF
+411 DRVIIDAGKSF

-428 VALSRCRTLEGIVL
+428 VALSRCRTLEGIIL
-442 KSRITPDVIF
+442 KSKITPEVIF
-452 KDNRILQFQGN
+452 KDNRILHFHSD
-463 TLANDNVEA
+463 TVANDKVEA
-472 ILNKEKYDYSIRKVL
+472 ILSNEKYDYSIRKVL
-487 RTVNC
+487 RTVDSQW
-492 LWFLK
+492 LLK
-497 EVEDWNQL
+497 EVEDWNKL
-505 SITTKSI
+505 SVATKSI
-512 DHVKTKQLYV
+512 DHLKTNQLYK

-537 LERVISQKVNNF
+537 LDRVISQKVNNF
-549 IEQKEEWSEIENK
+549 IEKKEEWSEIEGK

-570 FVEIRDKVFNPLK
+570 FTEIRDKVFNPLK
-583 EFYAEIKGAKGLK
+583 DFYAEIKGTKGLK

-603 NWLEDIEEYLNSL
+603 VWLEDIEEYLNSL
-616 KEAYLLET
+616 KEIHLLET
-624 KLLDEKNDKEISMK
+624 KLLDEKNNQEVSMK

-649 QLFEQGKTIGEI
+649 QLFEQGKTISEI

-683 LLDIARVITSDKIKA
+683 LLDISRVITSDKIKA
-698 FETEFYKNPHET
+698 FESVFKNDPKET
-710 LSDWKNA
+710 LTEWKNA
-717 LPSSF
+717 LPNDF
-722 EFNEIRILINHYN
+722 EFNEIRILINHFNYQ
-735 FLKDKNKA
+735 KEKGKV

>member
-1 MKTFFIKNYVLFEN
+1 
-15 FQKLCQGKKIK
+15 
-26 FIFRIFEAMNNH
+26 MNNH

-60 TTFLNDFVKRT
+60 TTFLNEFVKKTR
-71 KKKYIVVAPTGIAAI
+71 KKHIVVAPTGIAAI

-113 SLANN
+113 SLGNN
-118 IADLMPHF
+118 IADLQQHF

-133 KLLREI
+133 KLLREV

-195 LKICYDSPF
+195 LKMYYNSPF
-204 FFDSLAVKDI
+204 FFDSLAIKDI

-227 SDEDFLEILNAI
+227 TDEEFLEILNAV
-239 RDGDTANIDFDL
+239 RDGDVANINFEH
-251 LNKRYDPD
+251 LNERYDPD
-259 FDMGNES
+259 FNAGQES
-266 YVYLCS
+266 YIYLCS
-272 HNKMA
+272 HNKLA
-277 DEINQEKLAEIKV
+277 DDINQQKLAEIKV
-290 TPNTYEAKLFGDFK
+290 DPSTFEAKLFGEFK

-344 ALDENEIKVVLD
+344 ALDEKEIKVILD

-369 EQKKYFLDTEKNIQ
+369 EQKKYSLDSEKNIK

-442 KSRITPDVIF
+442 KSKITPDVIF
-452 KDNRILQFQGN
+452 KDNRILQFQGE
-463 TLANDNVEA
+463 TFANDSVEE

-487 RTVNC
+487 RSVDSQW
-492 LWFLK
+492 LLK
-497 EVEDWNQL
+497 EVELWNNL

-512 DHVKTKQLYV
+512 DHAKSKQLYL
-522 QLKHEIVN
+522 QLKRDAVN

-537 LERVISQKVNNF
+537 LERIIFQKVNNF
-549 IEQKEEWSEIENK
+549 INKTEEWSEIESK

-570 FVEIRDKVFNPLK
+570 FNEVKDKIFSPLK
-583 EFYAEIKGAKGLK
+583 EFYSEIKGVKGLK
-596 QYNEEFR
+596 NYNEELR
-603 NWLEDIEEYLNSL
+603 SWLEDIEDYLNGL
-616 KEAYLLET
+616 KTVHLLET
-624 KLLDEKNDKEISMK
+624 KLLDEKNNKEVSMK

-649 QLFEQGKTIGEI
+649 QLFEQGKTISEI

-668 KETVIGHLAKFAEQG
+668 KETVLGHLAKFAEQG
-683 LLDIARVITSDKIKA
+683 LLDLSRVITSDKIKTFEKA
-698 FETEFYKNPHET
+698 FKTNPKET
-710 LSDWKNA
+710 LNEWKTA
-717 LPSSF
+717 LPNDF
-722 EFNEIRILINHYN
+722 DFNEIRILINHFN
-735 FLKDKNKA
+735 FLKDRNE

>member
-1 MKTFFIKNYVLFEN
+1 
-15 FQKLCQGKKIK
+15 
-26 FIFRIFEAMNNH
+26 MNNH

-71 KKKYIVVAPTGIAAI
+71 RKKHIVVAPTGIAAI

-99 PLRTFLPTTDRIDG
+99 PLRTFLPTTERIDT

-133 KLLREI
+133 KLLREVEI
-139 EVLIID
+139 IIID

-195 LKICYDSPF
+195 LKMFYNSPF
-204 FFDSLAVKDI
+204 FFDSLAIKEI
-214 PLLTIELTKVYRQ
+214 PLITIELTKVYRQ
-227 SDEDFLEILNAI
+227 TDEEFLDILNAI
-239 RDGDTANIDFDL
+239 RDGDIANIDFEH
-251 LNKRYDPD
+251 LNERYDPD
-259 FDMGNES
+259 FEIGNES

-277 DEINQEKLAEIKV
+277 DEINVEKLAEIKV
-290 TPNTYEAKLFGDFK
+290 DVKTYEAKLFGEFK
-304 ENQYP
+304 ENQFP

-321 VMFIRNDISGEKKY
+321 IMFIRNDISGEKKY

-344 ALDENEIKVVLD
+344 ALDENEIKVILD
-356 GSEREITVKREVW
+356 GSEREIVVKREVW
-369 EQKKYFLDTEKNIQ
+369 EQKKYFLDTEKNIK

-442 KSRITPDVIF
+442 KSKITPEIIF
-452 KDNRILQFQGN
+452 KDNRILHFHSD
-463 TLANDNVEA
+463 TVANDHVEN

-487 RTVNC
+487 RTLDCV
-492 LWFLK
+492 WFLK
-497 EVEDWNQL
+497 EVEEWNKL

-512 DHVKTKQLYV
+512 DVFKTNQLYQ
-522 QLKHEIVN
+522 QLKPEIVN

-549 IEQKEEWSEIENK
+549 IEQKEEWSEIESK

-570 FVEIRDKVFNPLK
+570 FTEIRDKVFNPLK
-583 EFYAEIKGAKGLK
+583 EFYAEIKGTKGLK

-603 NWLEDIEEYLNSL
+603 VWLEDIEEYLNSL
-616 KEAYLLET
+616 KEIHLLET
-624 KLLDEKNDKEISMK
+624 KLLDEKNDKEVSMK

-649 QLFEQGKTIGEI
+649 QLFEQGKTISEI
-661 ALERGLV
+661 AMERGLV

-683 LLDIARVITSDKIKA
+683 LLDISRVITTDKIKA
-698 FETEFYKNPHET
+698 FEEIFYKDPKET
-710 LSDWKNA
+710 LTEWKNV
-717 LPSSF
+717 LPNDF
-722 EFNEIRILINHYN
+722 EFNEIRILINHFNYQ
-735 FLKDKNKA
+735 KEKSK

>member
-1 MKTFFIKNYVLFEN
+1 
-15 FQKLCQGKKIK
+15 
-26 FIFRIFEAMNNH
+26 MNNH
-38 FFDLIEHTNRS
+38 FFDLIEYTNRS
-49 VFLTGKAGTGK
+49 IFLTGKAGTGK

-71 KKKYIVVAPTGIAAI
+71 KKKHIVVAPTGIAAI

-99 PLRTFLPTTDRIDG
+99 PLRTFLPTTDRIDT

-133 KLLREI
+133 KLLREV

-159 FSLRFIRRNNQ
+159 FSLRFIRRNSQ

-195 LKICYDSPF
+195 LKMFYNSPF
-204 FFDSLAVKDI
+204 FFDSHAIKEI

-227 SDEDFLEILNAI
+227 SDESFLDILNAI
-239 RDGDTANIDFDL
+239 RDGDVGSIDFEH
-251 LNKRYDPD
+251 LNERYDPA
-259 FDMGNES
+259 FETGTES

-272 HNKMA
+272 HNRMA
-277 DEINQEKLAEIKV
+277 DEINQEKLKEIKV
-290 TPNTYEAKLFGDFK
+290 DPSTFEAKLFGEFK
-304 ENQYP
+304 ENQFP

-321 VMFIRNDISGEKKY
+321 VMFIRNDISGEKRY

-369 EQKKYFLDTEKNIQ
+369 EQKKYFLDTDKNIK

-442 KSRITPDVIF
+442 KSKITPEVIF
-452 KDNRILQFQGN
+452 KDNRILQFQGS
-463 TLANDNVEA
+463 TFANDNVEA
-472 ILNKEKYDYSIRKVL
+472 ILNQEKYDYSIKKVL
-487 RTVNC
+487 RTVDSRWILN
-492 LWFLK
+492 
-497 EVEDWNQL
+497 EVEEWNRL

-512 DHVKTKQLYV
+512 DTVKTNQLYI
-522 QLKHEIVN
+522 QLKHEVTQ

-537 LERVISQKVNNF
+537 LEKVISQKVNNF
-549 IEQKEEWSEIENK
+549 IDQKEEWSEIESK

-570 FVEIRDKVFNPLK
+570 FTEIRDKVFSPLK

-603 NWLEDIEEYLNSL
+603 NWLEDVEEYLNSL
-616 KEAYLLET
+616 KEAHLLET
-624 KLLDEKNDKEISMK
+624 KLLDEKNDKEVSMK

-649 QLFEQGKTIGEI
+649 QLFEQGKTIAEV
-661 ALERGLV
+661 AFERGLV

-683 LLDIARVITSDKIKA
+683 LLDISRVITSDKIKA
-698 FETEFYKNPHET
+698 FEDMFYKTPHET
-710 LSDWKNA
+710 LTEWKSA
-717 LPSSF
+717 LPNEF

-735 FLKDKNKA
+735 FKKEKNK

>member
-1 MKTFFIKNYVLFEN
+1 MT
-15 FQKLCQGKKIK
+15 
-26 FIFRIFEAMNNH
+26 MNNH

-71 KKKYIVVAPTGIAAI
+71 RKKHIVVAPTGIAAI

-99 PLRTFLPTTDRIDG
+99 PLRTFLPTTERIDT

-133 KLLREI
+133 KLLREVEI
-139 EVLIID
+139 IIID
-145 EVSMLRADVLDMMD
+145 EVSMLRSDVLDMMD

-170 RFGGVQMLFIGDLYQ
+170 RFGGIQMLFIGDLYQ

-195 LKICYDSPF
+195 LKMYYNSPF
-204 FFDSLAVKDI
+204 FFDSHAIKEI
-214 PLLTIELTKVYRQ
+214 PLITIELTKVYRQ
-227 SDEDFLEILNAI
+227 SDEEFLEILNAI
-239 RDGDTANIDFDL
+239 RDGDVANIDFNH
-251 LNKRYDPD
+251 LNERYKPD
-259 FDMGNES
+259 FDMGSES

-277 DEINQEKLAEIKV
+277 DEINQEKLTEIKV
-290 TPNTYEAKLFGDFK
+290 GAKSYEAKLFGEFK
-304 ENQYP
+304 ENQFP

-314 ELKIGAQ
+314 ELKLGAQ
-321 VMFIRNDISGEKKY
+321 IMFIRNDISGEKKY

-344 ALDENEIKVVLD
+344 ALDENEIKVILD

-369 EQKKYFLDTEKNIQ
+369 EQKKYFLDTDKNIK

-442 KSRITPDVIF
+442 KSKITPEVIF
-452 KDNRILQFQGN
+452 KDNRILKFQGE
-463 TLANDNVEA
+463 THANDNVEA
-472 ILNKEKYDYSIRKVL
+472 ILNKEKYDYSIKKVL
-487 RTVNC
+487 RTVDSQW
-492 LWFLK
+492 LLK
-497 EVEDWNQL
+497 EVEDWNNL
-505 SITTKSI
+505 SIVTKSI
-512 DHVKTKQLYV
+512 DHLKTKQLYV
-522 QLKHEIVN
+522 QLKPEIVN

-537 LERVISQKVNNF
+537 LDRVISQKVNNF
-549 IEQKEEWSEIENK
+549 IENKEEWSEIESK

-570 FVEIRDKVFNPLK
+570 FTEIRDKVFNPLK

-596 QYNEEFR
+596 QYNEDFR
-603 NWLEDIEEYLNSL
+603 VWLEDIEEYLNSL
-616 KEAYLLET
+616 KEIHLLET

-683 LLDIARVITSDKIKA
+683 LLDISRVITSDKIRA
-698 FETEFYKNPHET
+698 FEDIFYKTPHET
-710 LSDWKNA
+710 LTEWKNA
-717 LPSSF
+717 LPSNF
-722 EFNEIRILINHYN
+722 EFNEIRILINHFNYQ
-735 FLKDKNKA
+735 KEKAK

>member
-1 MKTFFIKNYVLFEN
+1 
-15 FQKLCQGKKIK
+15 
-26 FIFRIFEAMNNH
+26 MNNH

-60 TTFLNDFVKRT
+60 TTFLNEFVKKTR
-71 KKKYIVVAPTGIAAI
+71 KKYIVVAPTGIAAI

-99 PLRTFLPTTDRIDG
+99 PLRTFLPTTDRIDT

-133 KLLREI
+133 KLLREV

-195 LKICYDSPF
+195 LKMCYQSPF
-204 FFDSLAVKDI
+204 FFDSHAIKEI
-214 PLLTIELTKVYRQ
+214 PLITIELTKVYRQ
-227 SDEDFLEILNAI
+227 SDEEFLAILNAI
-239 RDGDTANIDFDL
+239 RDGDVANIDFDH
-251 LNKRYDPD
+251 LNERYDPTFNSGD
-259 FDMGNES
+259 EP

-277 DEINQEKLAEIKV
+277 DDINQEKLDEIE
-290 TPNTYEAKLFGDFK
+290 TDSRTYEAKLSGEFK
-304 ENQYP
+304 ENQFP

-314 ELKIGAQ
+314 DLKIGAQ
-321 VMFIRNDISGEKKY
+321 VMFIRNDISGEKRY

-344 ALDENEIKVVLD
+344 ALDENEIKIILD
-356 GSEREITVKREVW
+356 GSETEITVKREVW
-369 EQKKYFLDTEKNIQ
+369 EQKKYFLDTDKNIK

-442 KSRITPDVIF
+442 KSKITPEVIF
-452 KDNRILQFQGN
+452 KDNRILKFQGD
-463 TLANDNVEA
+463 THANDNVEA
-472 ILNKEKYDYSIRKVL
+472 ILNQEKYDYSIKKVL
-487 RTVNC
+487 RTVDSHW
-492 LWFLK
+492 LLK
-497 EVEDWNQL
+497 EVEDWNNL
-505 SITTKSI
+505 SIVTKSI

-530 LGKIFEK
+530 LGKIFVK
-537 LERVISQKVNNF
+537 LERVISQKVNLF
-549 IEQKEEWSEIENK
+549 IDQKEEWSEIENK

-570 FVEIRDKVFNPLK
+570 FTEIRDKVFSPLK

-596 QYNEEFR
+596 QYNEDFR
-603 NWLEDIEEYLNSL
+603 VWLEDIEEYLNSL
-616 KEAYLLET
+616 KEIHLLET
-624 KLLDEKNDKEISMK
+624 KLLDEKNDQEISMK

-661 ALERGLV
+661 SMERGLV

-683 LLDIARVITSDKIKA
+683 LLDISRVITLDKIKT
-698 FETEFYKNPHET
+698 FEDLFYQSQHET
-710 LSDWKNA
+710 LTEWKNA
-717 LPSSF
+717 LPTDF

-735 FLKDKNKA
+735 YQKEKRK

>member
-1 MKTFFIKNYVLFEN
+1 
-15 FQKLCQGKKIK
+15 
-26 FIFRIFEAMNNH
+26 MNNH
-38 FFDLIEHTNRS
+38 FFDLIEYTSRS

-60 TTFLNDFVKRT
+60 TTFLNEFVKKT
-71 KKKYIVVAPTGIAAI
+71 KKKHIVVAPTGIAAI

-99 PLRTFLPTTDRIDG
+99 PLRTFLPTTDRIDS

-118 IADLMPHF
+118 IIDLQQHF

-133 KLLREI
+133 KLLREV

-185 LPPVVRDEHI
+185 LPPVVRDEHV
-195 LKICYDSPF
+195 LKMFYNSPF
-204 FFDSLAVKDI
+204 FFDSLAIKDI

-227 SDEDFLEILNAI
+227 TDQEFLEILNAI
-239 RDGDTANIDFDL
+239 RDGDVANIDFNH
-251 LNKRYDPD
+251 LNERYDPG
-259 FDMGNES
+259 FEAGEEP

-277 DEINQEKLAEIKV
+277 DDINQEKLKDIKV
-290 TPNTYEAKLFGDFK
+290 SPKSYEAKLFGEFK
-304 ENQYP
+304 ENQFP

-314 ELKIGAQ
+314 ELKVGAQ
-321 VMFIRNDISGEKKY
+321 VMFIRNDITGEKKY

-344 ALDENEIKVVLD
+344 SLDENEVKVILE

-369 EQKKYFLDTEKNIQ
+369 EQKKYSLDTDKNIK

-442 KSRITPDVIF
+442 KSKITPEVIF
-452 KDNRILQFQGN
+452 KDNRILKFQGE
-463 TLANDNVEA
+463 TQANDNVES
-472 ILNKEKYDYSIRKVL
+472 ILNQEKYDYSIRKVL
-487 RTVNC
+487 RTVDC
-492 LWFLK
+492 QWFLK
-497 EVEDWNQL
+497 EVEQWNNL
-505 SITTKSI
+505 SIVTKSI
-512 DHVKTKQLYV
+512 DRTKSNQLYL
-522 QLKHEIVN
+522 QLKRDVLN

-537 LERVISQKVNNF
+537 LERIIFQKVNLF
-549 IEQKEEWSEIENK
+549 IEKKEDWSEIESK
-562 TKGAVNFF
+562 SKGAVNFF
-570 FVEIRDKVFNPLK
+570 FTEIRDKVFNPLK

-596 QYNEEFR
+596 QYNEELK

-616 KEAYLLET
+616 KEIHLLET
-624 KLLDEKNDKEISMK
+624 KLLDEKNDKEVSMK

-649 QLFEQGKTIGEI
+649 QLFEQGKTISEI
-661 ALERGLV
+661 AMERGLV

-698 FETEFYKNPHET
+698 FKEMFHRDPKENLT
-710 LSDWKNA
+710 DWKAA
-717 LPSSF
+717 LPNDF
-722 EFNEIRILINHYN
+722 EFNEIRILINHFTYQ
-735 FLKDKNKA
+735 KEKNNI

>member
-1 MKTFFIKNYVLFEN
+1 
-15 FQKLCQGKKIK
+15 
-26 FIFRIFEAMNNH
+26 MNNH

-49 VFLTGKAGTGK
+49 IFLTGKAGTGK

-71 KKKYIVVAPTGIAAI
+71 RKKHIVIAPTGIAAI

-99 PLRTFLPTTDRIDG
+99 PLRTFLPTTERIDT
-113 SLANN
+113 SMANN

-133 KLLREI
+133 KLLREV
-139 EVLIID
+139 EVVIID

-195 LKICYDSPF
+195 LRMYYNSPF
-204 FFDSLAVKDI
+204 FFDSHAIKEI
-214 PLLTIELTKVYRQ
+214 PLITIELTKVYRQ
-227 SDEDFLEILNAI
+227 SDENFLAILNAI
-239 RDGDTANIDFDL
+239 RDGDVANINFDH
-251 LNKRYDPD
+251 LNERYDPD
-259 FDMGNES
+259 FNSKDEP

-277 DEINQEKLAEIKV
+277 DDINQEKLDQIKV
-290 TPNTYEAKLFGDFK
+290 SAKTYEAKLFGEFK
-304 ENQYP
+304 ENQFP

-314 ELKIGAQ
+314 DLKIGAQ
-321 VMFIRNDISGEKKY
+321 IMFIRNDISGEKRY

-344 ALDENEIKVVLD
+344 ALDENEIKVILD
-356 GSEREITVKREVW
+356 GSEKEITVKREVW
-369 EQKKYFLDTEKNIQ
+369 EQKKYFLDTDKNIK

-411 DKVIIDAGKSF
+411 DRVIIDAGKSF

-442 KSRITPDVIF
+442 KSKITPEVIF
-452 KDNRILQFQGN
+452 KDNRILKFQGE
-463 TLANDNVEA
+463 THANDNVES
-472 ILNKEKYDYSIRKVL
+472 ILNQEKYDYSIRKVL
-487 RTVNC
+487 RTVDC
-492 LWFLK
+492 QWLLK
-497 EVEDWNQL
+497 EVEDWNNL
-505 SITTKSI
+505 SIVTKSI
-512 DHVKTKQLYV
+512 DHLKTKQLYV
-522 QLKHEIVN
+522 QLKPEIVN

-537 LERVISQKVNNF
+537 LERVISQKVNHF
-549 IEQKEEWSEIENK
+549 IEKKEEWSEIENK
-562 TKGAVNFF
+562 SKGAVNFF
-570 FVEIRDKVFNPLK
+570 FTEVRDKVFGPLK
-583 EFYAEIKGAKGLK
+583 EFYAEIKGTKGLK

-603 NWLEDIEEYLNSL
+603 VWLEDIEEYLNGL
-616 KEAYLLET
+616 KEIHLLET
-624 KLLDEKNDKEISMK
+624 RLLEEKNDKEISMK

-649 QLFEQGKTIGEI
+649 QLFEQGKTISEI

-683 LLDIARVITSDKIKA
+683 LLDISRVITSDKIKA
-698 FETEFYKNPHET
+698 FEELFHSAPKET
-710 LSDWKNA
+710 LTEWKNA
-717 LPSSF
+717 LPNDF
-722 EFNEIRILINHYN
+722 EFNEIRILINHFNYQ
-735 FLKDKNKA
+735 KEKVK

>member
-1 MKTFFIKNYVLFEN
+1 
-15 FQKLCQGKKIK
+15 
-26 FIFRIFEAMNNH
+26 MNNH

-60 TTFLNDFVKRT
+60 TTFLNDFVKKTR
-71 KKKYIVVAPTGIAAI
+71 KKYIVVAPTGIAAI

-133 KLLREI
+133 KLLREV

-195 LKICYDSPF
+195 LKICYQSPF
-204 FFDSLAVKDI
+204 FFDSLAIKDI

-227 SDEDFLEILNAI
+227 SDEKFLDILNAI
-239 RDGDTANIDFDL
+239 RDGDVANINFEE

-259 FDMGNES
+259 FNAGTES

-277 DEINQEKLAEIKV
+277 DEINQEKLEEIDLTVK
-290 TPNTYEAKLFGDFK
+290 TYEAKLFGDFK
-304 ENQYP
+304 ENQFP

-314 ELKIGAQ
+314 ELKVGAQ
-321 VMFIRNDISGEKKY
+321 VMFIRNDITGEKKY

-344 ALDENEIKVVLD
+344 ALDDNEIKVVLD

-369 EQKKYFLDTEKNIQ
+369 EQKKYFLDPEKNIK

-411 DKVIIDAGKSF
+411 DNVIIDAGKSF

-442 KSRITPDVIF
+442 KSKITPEVIF
-452 KDNRILQFQGN
+452 KDNRILQFQGS

-472 ILNKEKYDYSIRKVL
+472 ILNREKYDYSIKKVL

-492 LWFLK
+492 LWFLN
-497 EVEDWNQL
+497 EVEEWNKL

-512 DHVKTKQLYV
+512 DHVKANQLYL
-522 QLKHEIVN
+522 QLKHEIVS

-549 IEQKEEWSEIENK
+549 IENKEEWSDIESK

-570 FVEIRDKVFNPLK
+570 FTETRDKIFNPLK
-583 EFYAEIKGAKGLK
+583 DFYAEIKGAKGLK

-603 NWLEDIEEYLNSL
+603 NWLEDTEEYLNSL
-616 KEAYLLET
+616 KEIHLLET
-624 KLLDEKNDKEISMK
+624 KLLDEKNDKEINLK

-661 ALERGLV
+661 AMERGLV

-683 LLDIARVITSDKIKA
+683 LLDISRVITSDKIKA
-698 FETEFYKNPHET
+698 FEKEFYENPHET
-710 LSDWKNA
+710 LTEWKNA
-717 LPSSF
+717 LPNDF
-722 EFNEIRILINHYN
+722 EFNEIRILINHYT
-735 FLKDKNKA
+735 FKREKNS

>member
-1 MKTFFIKNYVLFEN
+1 
-15 FQKLCQGKKIK
+15 
-26 FIFRIFEAMNNH
+26 MNNH

-49 VFLTGKAGTGK
+49 IFLTGKAGTGK

-71 KKKYIVVAPTGIAAI
+71 RKKHIVVAPTGIAAI

-99 PLRTFLPTTDRIDG
+99 PLRTFLPTTDRVDT

-133 KLLREI
+133 KLLREV

-145 EVSMLRADVLDMMD
+145 EVSMLRSDVLDMMD

-195 LKICYDSPF
+195 LKMYYNSPF
-204 FFDSLAVKDI
+204 FFDSHAIKEI
-214 PLLTIELTKVYRQ
+214 PLITIELTKVYRQ
-227 SDEDFLEILNAI
+227 SDEYFLEILNAI
-239 RDGDTANIDFDL
+239 RDGDVANIDFNR
-251 LNKRYDPD
+251 LNERYDPD
-259 FDMGNES
+259 FDMGTES

-277 DEINQEKLAEIKV
+277 DEINQEKLTEIKV
-290 TPNTYEAKLFGDFK
+290 DPKSYEAKLFGEFK
-304 ENQYP
+304 ENQFP

-321 VMFIRNDISGEKKY
+321 IMFIRNDISGEKKY

-369 EQKKYFLDTEKNIQ
+369 EQKKYFLDTDKNIK

-442 KSRITPDVIF
+442 KSKITPEVIF
-452 KDNRILQFQGN
+452 KDNRILKFQGE
-463 TLANDNVEA
+463 THANDNVEA
-472 ILNKEKYDYSIRKVL
+472 ILNKEKYDYSIKKVL
-487 RTVNC
+487 RTVDSQW
-492 LWFLK
+492 LLK
-497 EVEDWNQL
+497 EVEDWNNL
-505 SITTKSI
+505 SIVTKSI

-522 QLKHEIVN
+522 QLKQDIVN

-537 LERVISQKVNNF
+537 LDRIISQKVNNF
-549 IEQKEEWSEIENK
+549 IENKEEWSEIESK

-570 FVEIRDKVFNPLK
+570 FTEIRDKVFNPLK
-583 EFYAEIKGAKGLK
+583 EFYTEIKGAKGLK
-596 QYNEEFR
+596 QYNEDFR
-603 NWLEDIEEYLNSL
+603 VWLEDIEEYLNSL
-616 KEAYLLET
+616 KEIHLLET
-624 KLLDEKNDKEISMK
+624 KLLEEKNDKEISMK

-649 QLFEQGKTIGEI
+649 QLFEQGKTISEI
-661 ALERGLV
+661 AMERGLV

-683 LLDIARVITSDKIKA
+683 LLDISRVITSDKIKA
-698 FETEFYKNPHET
+698 FEDIFYKTPHET
-710 LSDWKNA
+710 LTEWKNA
-717 LPSSF
+717 LPSNF
-722 EFNEIRILINHYN
+722 EFNEIRILINHFNYQKEK
-735 FLKDKNKA
+735 FK